1 MSKQRPVGAYESTQ
15 CPASSLCGEIKKKLW
30 LQSATN
36 SAPNI
41 LSSWPQGVHKPVCH
55 EVCLYIDTVHGMIWY
70 QWKQKKRTIKQTS
83 LCNSLWKIYKS
94 KNNLD
99 FWKCT
104 GCVWKKR
111 VSSKSAPYRRLMCPR
126 VISSQK
132 VVKMRHIGT
141 FLCWELCTGGSWAGF
156 RPIFGAKN
164 LIFL

>member
-36 SAPNI
+36 SAPTI

-104 GCVWKKR
+104 YNSERFVEKSFW
-111 VSSKSAPYRRLMCPR
+111 SKIAFPELQCTVCRTAWTPEA
-126 VISSQK
+126 SQSL
-132 VVKMRHIGT
+132 V
-141 FLCWELCTGGSWAGF
+141 GGPMAS
-156 RPIFGAKN
+156 
-164 LIFL
+164 